1 MKYIKHRI
9 KFYVFKRQTKAQK
22 IKRIFKSLLLNPELM
37 FRLPNY
43 QDQNRPS
50 ENGLHIADLEDGITE
65 EQLYVEFRKFGQ
77 ITFVKLHRF
86 PFIGKSKHFAFIYFS
101 TQEEA
106 RKAKEA
112 MNYKQLL
119 REPMRITYIQE
130 YDKDANLFFAGFELN
145 VTLQQ
150 LEQFFSK
157 WGQVVSVKL
166 SVDQNKKSRGYGWVQ
181 YERKEQ
187 ANNLLTESQ
196 QNEGKVQY
204 NEKTQIIV
212 KRFVKKGTN
221 EREDKRSNL
230 YIKNFW
236 TSLDTFDLEN
246 NQVREQLEGEMRTKL
261 NEWFSTYG
269 SIISILVKIDI
280 ERKAPF
286 AFVSFSRHQDAKE
299 AQKTLGTTLGTNAQK
314 DPLNTGRKMYVGWA
328 QTKTDRKQLRDNNF
342 YSKYI
347 YADHL
352 NRNVT
357 EDMIRQT
364 LKDAG
369 YGDICMIRLE
379 KMQQG
384 FQQIIRIGYIVFDQ
398 ASDAN
403 KLIKSFKENE
413 KFDEIKKLFDQNVEQ
428 AGGKYFQHLFPQLSQ
443 QRGQRRPNQRQSPT
457 RRMYQMPPGPPQY
470 GTRMPFPFPM
480 QQRVP
485 GGGMRRPYQQ
495 QFPNPMRQAPLP
507 PPPVQQIS
515 ELAPVQAVAFDKRQ
529 DLVELLA
536 NLEAF
541 KAKPENEQVK
551 QLQMMLYYRIKAKL
565 FQDTEAQWKKVS
577 EVLSDP
583 SNYTI
588 DEILD
593 MIKNEDQFNELV
605 DDAVAQLKEE
615 AGDSVA
621 QQQNQQDW

>member
-1 MKYIKHRI
+1 
-9 KFYVFKRQTKAQK
+9 
-22 IKRIFKSLLLNPELM
+22 
-37 FRLPNY
+37 
-43 QDQNRPS
+43 
-50 ENGLHIADLEDGITE
+50 
-65 EQLYVEFRKFGQ
+65 
-77 ITFVKLHRF
+77 
-86 PFIGKSKHFAFIYFS
+86 
-101 TQEEA
+101 
-106 RKAKEA
+106 
-112 MNYKQLL
+112 
-119 REPMRITYIQE
+119 MRITYIQD
-130 YDKDANLFFAGFELN
+130 YDKDANLFFAGFELT
-145 VTLQQ
+145 VTLKQ
-150 LEQFFSK
+150 LEEFFIK

-166 SVDQNKKSRGYGWVQ
+166 SVDENKKSRGYGWVQ
-181 YERKEQ
+181 YEKKEQ
-187 ANNLLTESQ
+187 ANELLAESQ

-204 NEKTQIIV
+204 NEKTSIIV
-212 KRFVKKGTN
+212 KRFVKKGTT

-236 TSLDTFDLEN
+236 TSLDGLDLEN
-246 NQVREQLEGEMRTKL
+246 PQVREQLEAEMRTKL
-261 NEWFSTYG
+261 NEWFITYG
-269 SIISILVKIDI
+269 PIISVLVKIDI

-328 QTKTDRKQLRDNNF
+328 QTKTDRKQLRDNNV

-357 EDMIRQT
+357 EEMIRQT
-364 LKDAG
+364 LKEAG
-369 YGDICMIRLE
+369 YGDISMIRLE

-428 AGGKYFQHLFPQLSQ
+428 AGGKYFQHLFPQQSQ
-443 QRGQRRPNQRQSPT
+443 QRGQRRTNQRQSPT
-457 RRMYQMPPGPPQY
+457 RRMYQMPPGPAQFAA
-470 GTRMPFPFPM
+470 RMPFPFPM
-480 QQRVP
+480 QQQRVP

-495 QFPNPMRQAPLP
+495 QFPNPIRQTPL
-507 PPPVQQIS
+507 PPPVQQIAD
-515 ELAPVQAVAFDKRQ
+515 LAPVQAVAFDKRQ
-529 DLVELLA
+529 DLVDLLA
-536 NLEAF
+536 NIEAF
-541 KAKPENEQVK
+541 KAKSEEDQVK
-551 QLQMMLYYRIKAKL
+551 QLQIMLYYRIKTKL
-565 FQDTEAQWKKVS
+565 SQDIEPHWKKVS

-583 SNYTI
+583 SNYTV

-615 AGDSVA
+615 AH
-621 QQQNQQDW
+621 W

>member
-1 MKYIKHRI
+1 MAFIREKHTRKKLKEFLNLEYKI
-9 KFYVFKRQTKAQK
+9 QKKMFKF
-22 IKRIFKSLLLNPELM
+22 PG
-37 FRLPNY
+37 Y

-50 ENGLHIADLEDGITE
+50 QNGLHIADLEDGITE
-65 EQLYVEFRKFGQ
+65 EQLYVEFRKYGQ
-77 ITFVKLHRF
+77 ISFVKLHRY
-86 PFIGKSKHFAFIYFS
+86 PFIGKSKHYAFIYFS

-119 REPMRITYIQE
+119 REPIRITYIQDYE
-130 YDKDANLFFAGFELN
+130 KDANLFFAGFELN
-145 VTLQQ
+145 VTLKQ
-150 LEQFFSK
+150 LEEFFSK

-166 SVDQNKKSRGYGWVQ
+166 SVDENKKSRGYGWVQ
-181 YERKEQ
+181 YEKKEQ
-187 ANNLLTESQ
+187 ANQLLTESQ
-196 QNEGKVQY
+196 LNEGTVKY
-204 NEKTQIIV
+204 NEKTSIIV
-212 KRFVKKGTN
+212 KRFVKKGTS

-236 TSLDTFDLEN
+236 TSLDSFDLEN
-246 NQVREQLEGEMRTKL
+246 NQVREQLESEMRTKL

-269 SIISILVKIDI
+269 SIISVLVKIDL
-280 ERKAPF
+280 ERKAPY
-286 AFVSFSRHQDAKE
+286 AFLSFSRYQDAKE
-299 AQKTLGTTLGTNAQK
+299 AQRTLGTTLGTNQQK

-328 QTKTDRKQLRDNNF
+328 QTKKDRKQQRDNNI

-364 LKDAG
+364 LKEAG
-369 YGDICMIRLE
+369 YGDIYMIRLE

-384 FQQIIRIGYIVFDQ
+384 FQQIIRIGYIVFEQ

-428 AGGKYFQHLFPQLSQ
+428 AGGKYFQHLFPQQSQ
-443 QRGQRRPNQRQSPT
+443 QRGGQRRTNLRQSPT
-457 RRMYQMPPGPPQY
+457 RRMYQMPPGPAQF
-470 GTRMPFPFPM
+470 GGRMPYPFPM
-480 QQRVP
+480 QQRIP
-485 GGGMRRPYQQ
+485 GGGNRRPYQQ
-495 QFPNPMRQAPLP
+495 QFPNPIRTPL
-507 PPPVQQIS
+507 PPPVQQIT

-529 DLVELLA
+529 DLLDLLN
-536 NLEAF
+536 NLEVF
-541 KAKPENEQVK
+541 RAKPEEEQVK
-551 QLQMMLYYRIKAKL
+551 QLQMMLFYRIKAKL
-565 FQDTEAQWKKVS
+565 NEDTEPHWKKVS

-588 DEILD
+588 EEILD

-615 AGDSVA
+615 AH
-621 QQQNQQDW
+621 W